1 MPQRLRTHL
10 EPGGPDCGRH
20 IKAPFFL
27 FCRRDL
33 PEAGQTKMAVAYIL
47 CFVEAKPLTL
57 EFTLPVAAAGST
69 GLPVPGDRNPGDYF

>member
-1 MPQRLRTHL
+1 
-10 EPGGPDCGRH
+10 
-20 IKAPFFL
+20 
-27 FCRRDL
+27 
-33 PEAGQTKMAVAYIL
+33 MAVAYIL